1 MTSLSGGASTLEPV
15 IGKRGVGMD
24 FGIGNMVHD
33 MFTLGVPVWE
43 RIIRAILVYFFVV
56 VALRLAGKRE
66 IGALNPFDLVVLLF
80 LSNILQNSI
89 IGNDLSI
96 TGGLIGAATL
106 LLLNYAVQRFLFDH
120 QALDRVLE
128 GEATVLIEDGK
139 ILHENLKKELV
150 TEDVLIVAVHKQGL
164 LDIADVEKA
173 VLETD
178 GNISV
183 FARTPT
189 TDAQRHMEMSVK
201 LDRIEATLARL
212 SESLPRAG

>member
-1 MTSLSGGASTLEPV
+1 
-15 IGKRGVGMD
+15 MD

-43 RIIRAILVYFFVV
+43 RIARAILVYFFVV
-56 VALRLAGKRE
+56 IALRLAGKRE

-212 SESLPRAG
+212 SESLPKAG

>member
-1 MTSLSGGASTLEPV
+1 M
-15 IGKRGVGMD
+15 I
-24 FGIGNMVHD
+24 ND

-43 RIIRAILVYFFVV
+43 RVIRAVLVYAFVV

-66 IGALNPFDLVVLLF
+66 IGALNPFDLVVLFF

-96 TGGLIGAATL
+96 TGGFIGAATL
-106 LLLNYAVQRFLFDH
+106 MGLNYGVQRFLFNH
-120 QALDRVLE
+120 QRIDRIFE
-128 GEATVLIEDGK
+128 GQATVLIEKGE
-139 ILHENLKKELV
+139 ILHDNLRKELV
-150 TEDVLIVAVHKQGL
+150 TEDELMVAVHKQGIL
-164 LDIADVEKA
+164 ELTDVEKA

-189 TDAQRHMEMSVK
+189 SDEARQLEMSAK
-201 LDRIEATLARL
+201 LDRIEAALARL
-212 SESLPRAG
+212 TGGLPGNAAAEAR

>member
-1 MTSLSGGASTLEPV
+1 
-15 IGKRGVGMD
+15 MD
-24 FGIGNMVHD
+24 FGAGNMVHD

-43 RIIRAILVYFFVV
+43 RIVRAVLVYAFVV

-66 IGALNPFDLVVLLF
+66 IGALNPFDLVVLFF

-96 TGGLIGAATL
+96 SGGFIGAATL
-106 LLLNYAVQRFLFDH
+106 MGLNYAVQRFLFSH
-120 QALDRVLE
+120 QRLDRMLE
-128 GEATVLIEDGK
+128 GEATVLIEDGA
-139 ILHENLKKELV
+139 ILHENLKRELV
-150 TEDVLIVAVHKQGL
+150 TEDELMVAVHKQGL
-164 LDIADVEKA
+164 LELAEVQRA

-189 TDAQRHMEMSVK
+189 TEEARHAETTAR
-201 LDRIEATLARL
+201 LGRIEEQLASLVAQMEAT
-212 SESLPRAG
+212 

>member
-1 MTSLSGGASTLEPV
+1 
-15 IGKRGVGMD
+15 MD

-43 RIIRAILVYFFVV
+43 RIARAILVYFFVV
-56 VALRLAGKRE
+56 IALRLAGKRE

>member
-1 MTSLSGGASTLEPV
+1 
-15 IGKRGVGMD
+15 MD

-56 VALRLAGKRE
+56 IALRLAGKRE

-106 LLLNYAVQRFLFDH
+106 LLLNYAVQRFLFNH

-212 SESLPRAG
+212 SESRPRAG

>member
-1 MTSLSGGASTLEPV
+1 
-15 IGKRGVGMD
+15 MD

-43 RIIRAILVYFFVV
+43 RIARAILVYFFVV
-56 VALRLAGKRE
+56 IALRLAGKRE

-106 LLLNYAVQRFLFDH
+106 LLLNYAVQRFLYDH
-120 QALDRVLE
+120 QSLDRVLE

-150 TEDVLIVAVHKQGL
+150 TEDVLMVAVHKQGL

-183 FARTPT
+183 FARLPT

-212 SESLPRAG
+212 SESLPKAG

>member
-1 MTSLSGGASTLEPV
+1 
-15 IGKRGVGMD
+15 MD
-24 FGIGNMVHD
+24 FGIGTMVHD

>member
-1 MTSLSGGASTLEPV
+1 
-15 IGKRGVGMD
+15 MD
-24 FGIGNMVHD
+24 FGIGTMVHD

-120 QALDRVLE
+120 QALDHVLE

>member
-1 MTSLSGGASTLEPV
+1 
-15 IGKRGVGMD
+15 MD

-106 LLLNYAVQRFLFDH
+106 LLLNYAVQRFLYDH

>member
-1 MTSLSGGASTLEPV
+1 
-15 IGKRGVGMD
+15 MD

-43 RIIRAILVYFFVV
+43 RIARAILVYFFVV
-56 VALRLAGKRE
+56 IALRLAGKRE

-201 LDRIEATLARL
+201 LDRIEAMLARL

>member
-1 MTSLSGGASTLEPV
+1 
-15 IGKRGVGMD
+15 MD

-43 RIIRAILVYFFVV
+43 RIARAILVYFFVV
-56 VALRLAGKRE
+56 IALRLAGKRE

-106 LLLNYAVQRFLFDH
+106 LLLNYAVQRFLYDH
-120 QALDRVLE
+120 QSLDRVLE

-212 SESLPRAG
+212 SESLPKAG

>member
-1 MTSLSGGASTLEPV
+1 
-15 IGKRGVGMD
+15 MD

-43 RIIRAILVYFFVV
+43 RIIRAILVYFIVV

-212 SESLPRAG
+212 SESLPKAG

>member
-1 MTSLSGGASTLEPV
+1 
-15 IGKRGVGMD
+15 MD

-43 RIIRAILVYFFVV
+43 RIVRAILVYFFVV

-201 LDRIEATLARL
+201 LDRIEAMLARL

>member
-1 MTSLSGGASTLEPV
+1 
-15 IGKRGVGMD
+15 MD
-24 FGIGNMVHD
+24 FGIGNMVHE

-56 VALRLAGKRE
+56 IALRLAGKRE

-89 IGNDLSI
+89 IGNDLSV

-106 LLLNYAVQRFLFDH
+106 LLTNYAVQRFLFNHQTLDH
-120 QALDRVLE
+120 ALE

-150 TEDVLIVAVHKQGL
+150 TEDVLIVAVHKQGIL
-164 LDIADVEKA
+164 EIVDVEKA

-189 TDAQRHMEMSVK
+189 TDAQRQMEMSLK
-201 LDRIEATLARL
+201 LDRIEAALARL
-212 SESLPRAG
+212 SESLPKPSGA

>member
-1 MTSLSGGASTLEPV
+1 
-15 IGKRGVGMD
+15 MD
-24 FGIGNMVHD
+24 FGTGNMIHD

-43 RIIRAILVYFFVV
+43 RLIRAILVYAFVV

-66 IGALNPFDLVVLLF
+66 IGALNPFDLVVLFF

-96 TGGLIGAATL
+96 TGGFIGAATL
-106 LLLNYAVQRFLFDH
+106 MGINYAVQRFLFSH
-120 QALDRVLE
+120 QRIDRIFE
-128 GEATVLIEDGK
+128 GQATILIEDGK
-139 ILHENLKKELV
+139 ILHDNLKKELV
-150 TEDVLIVAVHKQGL
+150 TEDELMVAVHKQGL
-164 LDIADVEKA
+164 MELADVEKA

-189 TDAQRHMEMSVK
+189 GEEERQMALSEQLT
-201 LDRIEATLARL
+201 RIEATLARL
-212 SESLPRAG
+212 SSLLPDAPSA

>member
-1 MTSLSGGASTLEPV
+1 
-15 IGKRGVGMD
+15 MD

-43 RIIRAILVYFFVV
+43 RIARAILVYFFVV
-56 VALRLAGKRE
+56 IALRLAGKRE

-201 LDRIEATLARL
+201 LDRIEAALARL
-212 SESLPRAG
+212 SESPPRAG

>member
-1 MTSLSGGASTLEPV
+1 
-15 IGKRGVGMD
+15 MD

-43 RIIRAILVYFFVV
+43 RIARAILVYFFVV
-56 VALRLAGKRE
+56 IALRLAGKRE

-120 QALDRVLE
+120 QGLDRVLE

-201 LDRIEATLARL
+201 LDRIEAMLARL

>member
-1 MTSLSGGASTLEPV
+1 
-15 IGKRGVGMD
+15 MD

-43 RIIRAILVYFFVV
+43 RIARAILVYFFVV

>member
-1 MTSLSGGASTLEPV
+1 
-15 IGKRGVGMD
+15 MD

-43 RIIRAILVYFFVV
+43 RIVRAILVYFFVV
-56 VALRLAGKRE
+56 IALRLAGKRE

-120 QALDRVLE
+120 QSIDRALE

-164 LDIADVEKA
+164 LEIADVEKA

-201 LDRIEATLARL
+201 LDRIEAALARL
-212 SESLPRAG
+212 TEAPPRTS

>member
-1 MTSLSGGASTLEPV
+1 
-15 IGKRGVGMD
+15 MD

-43 RIIRAILVYFFVV
+43 RIIRAVLVYAFVV

-66 IGALNPFDLVVLLF
+66 IGALNPFDLVVLFF

-96 TGGLIGAATL
+96 SGGIIGAATL
-106 LLLNYAVQRFLFDH
+106 MGLNYGVQRFLFGH
-120 QALDRVLE
+120 QRLDRLLE
-128 GEATVLIEDGK
+128 GEATVLIEDGA
-139 ILHENLKKELV
+139 ILHENLKRELV
-150 TEDVLIVAVHKQGL
+150 TEDELMVAVHKQGL
-164 LDIADVEKA
+164 LELSDVKRA

-189 TDAQRHMEMSVK
+189 ADEARQSEMMDR
-201 LDRIEATLARL
+201 LGRIEGQLTALLAQNGGAR
-212 SESLPRAG
+212 

>member
-1 MTSLSGGASTLEPV
+1 
-15 IGKRGVGMD
+15 MD